1 MADRDEPHEKPPLI
15 RPGYTVRGVAEQ
27 IAALVLERPVRKGW
41 AIALSIAG
49 CLVAVLGVATFVL
62 FSRGVGIWGINIPVA
77 WGFDIANFVWWIGIG
92 HAGTMIS
99 AFLLLMRQR
108 WRTSI
113 NRSAEA
119 MTLFAL
125 VCAALYPVLHLGR
138 PWFAYWLIP
147 YPNTMWLWPQFR
159 SPLVWDFFAVTT
171 YLIVSALF
179 WYVGLVPDLA
189 MLRDRA
195 RHPIPRVAYGVLA
208 LGWRGSARHWHRY
221 RLAYGLMAGLA
232 TALVISVHSIVSLDF
247 SVAVVPGWHSTI
259 FPPYFVAGALF
270 SGFAMVLTLLI
281 PMRRAYGLEGLI
293 TSRHL
298 DLLSRM
304 LLAMGLIVAY
314 CDVMEIFMTWYSAN
328 PFDWSLL
335 LDRMGGAYAP
345 LFWLVL
351 LFNVGVVQLL
361 WRKRV
366 RMNPAWLLAIALL
379 VNLGMWLE
387 RVMIVVT
394 SLHHDYLPS
403 RWALYVPTIWD
414 WLTLLG
420 TLGLFA
426 FLFLMFIR
434 LLPMVSISESQ
445 ELVAE
450 EGAS

>member
-1 MADRDEPHEKPPLI
+1 MADPDAPQDEARLI
-15 RPGYTVRGVAEQ
+15 RPGYTVRSVAVQ
-27 IAALVLERPVRKGW
+27 IAGLVLDRPVHGGW
-41 AIALSIAG
+41 AIAVTIAA
-49 CLVAVLGVATFVL
+49 CLVAVLVLAAGVL
-62 FSRGVGIWGINIPVA
+62 FARGVGIWGINIPVA

-125 VCAALYPVLHLGR
+125 VCAALFPVLHLGR
-138 PWFAYWLIP
+138 PWFAYWLVP

-159 SPLVWDFFAVTT
+159 SPLVWDFFAVTS
-171 YLIVSALF
+171 YLLVSALF
-179 WYVGLVPDLA
+179 WYVGLIPDLA

-195 RHPIPRVAYGVLA
+195 RHHLPRVAYGVLA

-221 RLAYGLMAGLA
+221 RIAYGLMAGLA

-247 SVAVVPGWHSTI
+247 SVAVVPGWHSTL
-259 FPPYFVAGALF
+259 FPPYFVAGAMF

-281 PMRRAYGLEGLI
+281 PLRRAYGIEGLI
-293 TSRHL
+293 TPRHL
-298 DLLSRM
+298 DLLGRM

-314 CDVMEIFMTWYSAN
+314 CYLVEGFMTWYGAN
-328 PFDWSLL
+328 PFEWSLL
-335 LDRMGGAYAP
+335 LDRVGGAYAP
-345 LFWLVL
+345 LFWAVLVC
-351 LFNVGVVQLL
+351 NVGVVQLL

-366 RMNPAWLLAIALL
+366 RRNPRWLLAIALL

-387 RVMIVVT
+387 RVLIVVT

-403 RWALYVPTIWD
+403 TWALYVPTVWD

-420 TLGLFA
+420 TVGLFA
-426 FLFLMFIR
+426 FLFLMFVR
-434 LLPMVSISESQ
+434 LLPMVSISEAQ
-445 ELVAE
+445 VLVAE
-450 EGAS
+450 EGRP